1 MWKPQEGKNLNTTH
15 QKEGSQIVIPKTC
28 SNKDWSSA
36 PCVRGQAAASLSQ
49 NLNTTNQVSDL
60 AALNMHSKTSAVSLF
75 LNYQTYCLEL
85 SLDFAPPV
93 VHEPALVT
101 THTPGEKSLFPQP
114 SPSRCD
120 PGEIPPAYG
129 HPPARQPGQRNE
141 ASLCSDS
148 HWCETTVKPLKCVEL
163 KLCKADLELWSSTT
177 HRVTE
182 MELEW
187 PSTAAA
193 SFMKRFPANWS
204 RGLGEDLPTQH
215 SSSHAACSMHDRDG
229 IWLKIFICC
238 IVGWTKKT
246 SAV

>member
-15 QKEGSQIVIPKTC
+15 QKEGSQIVIPKRC

-49 NLNTTNQVSDL
+49 NLNTRNQVSDL
-60 AALNMHSKTSAVSLF
+60 VALNMHSKTSAVSLI
-75 LNYQTYCLEL
+75 LNYQIYCLEL
-85 SLDFAPPV
+85 SLDFAPPCGAWTCPCD
-93 VHEPALVT
+93 HSHPWWEEPLSAA
-101 THTPGEKSLFPQP
+101 
-114 SPSRCD
+114 
-120 PGEIPPAYG
+120 IPIQVWSGGNTPAYG